1 MKVEMEIHTGEK
13 RKAIDSKLDRFFYT
27 VNVMCTLVMV
37 QFAYTAFMS
46 KSYWFLFFSF
56 VFGLIGM
63 NDICEYVTKGNRVK

>member
-1 MKVEMEIHTGEK
+1 
-13 RKAIDSKLDRFFYT
+13 
-27 VNVMCTLVMV
+27 MCTLVMA
-37 QFAYTAFMS
+37 QIAYTAFMS